1 MLHFRCSHAVPSS
14 HQQLPRSINSQVFC
28 CALAEPAFGSAR
40 PICAIGMASEQ
51 TATIRPQFRVP
62 FVSRYY
68 CAISVDR
75 EAATLAQPHRGW
87 AFLGG
92 EASQL
97 SRPLSPPAPVCSLPQ
112 LAGLPSC
119 LAIWSRDKAWSTLIS
134 KHDVVIMA
142 CLQILFY
149 LHLFVWLLL
158 VLSLTS
164 VRTSSLLLSPF
175 TSWLL
180 PAPGCPVCLSAIA
193 YKTTTICSTY
203 CLEFQFLVMHT
214 WLVLQQ

>member
-1 MLHFRCSHAVPSS
+1 MVALDPFAPSGWPLNKPPQS
-14 HQQLPRSINSQVFC
+14 GHSSGCHLF
-28 CALAEPAFGSAR
+28 PATTVQFLSTER
-40 PICAIGMASEQ
+40 PPLWLSPTVAGHS
-51 TATIRPQFRVP
+51 
-62 FVSRYY
+62 
-68 CAISVDR
+68 
-75 EAATLAQPHRGW
+75 W
-87 AFLGG
+87 G
-92 EASQL
+92 EK
-97 SRPLSPPAPVCSLPQ
+97 PSPPAPVCSLPQ